1 MKIKSSDG
9 AKNRKRKSGGL
20 SEESDTSDEESCPS
34 LKLSDSSEF
43 EEDDV
48 QSMGEKQKESGV
60 GTEEIL
66 NVSESEYEKIRSKN
80 IAERESFFENCVNPG
95 MKDLKESLSKKKSK
109 KVKRIYDLPKR
120 VLTRNRSI
128 AKQYENESSVS
139 SVEGE
144 NPSKTSSL
152 RGEEKVCKFC
162 PQSMHSCSKC
172 KINLCNFCVSDPE
185 LADDID
191 KRLCK
196 ACA

>member
-1 MKIKSSDG
+1 MK
-9 AKNRKRKSGGL
+9 
-20 SEESDTSDEESCPS
+20 E
-34 LKLSDSSEF
+34 
-43 EEDDV
+43 
-48 QSMGEKQKESGV
+48 
-60 GTEEIL
+60 
-66 NVSESEYEKIRSKN
+66 
-80 IAERESFFENCVNPG
+80 
-95 MKDLKESLSKKKSK
+95 LKESLSKKKSK

-120 VLTRNRSI
+120 VLTRNRSL
-128 AKQYENESSVS
+128 AKRYENKSSVS

-162 PQSMHSCSKC
+162 PQPMHSCSKC
-172 KINLCNFCVSDPE
+172 KINLCNFCVSDHE